1 MDTRKIITLLGQ
13 KHNYKDLGE
22 IFTEATE
29 EEKEAILYSLG
40 LDTLVSTGGGV
51 IPRYRIDITS
61 NKPVF
66 IQKDYNITITGKVY
80 NFFDLVPDTILR
92 EYAWTRD
99 SGNVDL
105 DTAWAVGKTT
115 ESLVLKKED
124 FPNIENKNTTF
135 KLKVTIG
142 GRTAEDSITFTKNQ
156 TLGKIQIKST
166 TQVFLDNTPSTATL
180 SIETES
186 EVESYG
192 WYIDN
197 YYRGNSKTFT
207 IDYSDIAPGAV
218 GVIKA
223 EVTTPSGEILTDTY
237 SIPRVKNGVNGQ
249 GVQGPKGETGKAT
262 YTWIKYADDAV
273 GTDMS
278 DLPIKPNGVAREY
291 LGLAT
296 NRDSPTESNNFRDYS
311 WSKYIGESSLMWIKY
326 SIYYNGRDTDGD
338 VSMQDTPYTDV
349 GGGVRENM
357 VYMGIAYNQE
367 TTTESN
373 IPEDYLWAKI
383 LGDDGHSGYTL
394 DLSNDNVSV
403 PALGDGSVPKPEVA
417 FSLANT
423 TLSLYYGNDL
433 VSPTEYDISYVA
445 TPGLTILA
453 TIANHKVQV
462 TNMSTDVGEIVFKVH
477 PKNDPSKTLSSATF
491 SIVKVKGSSSY
502 EILASSNIIKI
513 NSNAGAGQ
521 TIEPVSINVKVQINT
536 GQSVA
541 DYLGGVLTYR
551 YIYEDSADP
560 NPDGTPYDRVN
571 PFIINNDGDPLFLEF
586 KFFHPITGSLVD
598 VERIPFVRDGVNG
611 LTVEFRYKKNTDP
624 IVAPTIDRSVDAPT
638 GWTIAAPD
646 VAMGEALWMTKVNK
660 YSQGGAIVGLWDVPV
675 RISGTPG
682 NPGAPGTPG
691 SNGAPGINGTT
702 GPSPRLLEF
711 VTGASYENGEK
722 YIDYAYFRSSN
733 SSTEGWYTVK
743 LPVGHTPGTKVTVV
757 YPGGIPNVVSS
768 FVKAPFTKEMS
779 FGTVVAEQANLAG
792 FLFRNQVLQ
801 SQTGSNM
808 AVCHSE
814 SGQHKPNL
822 SLDGLSGVIKFL
834 DRMIIDKSGIVLKD
848 DCGVRRMA
856 FQWGLM
862 GVPILKFFAEDG
874 ITVTW
879 EAGKDGYV
887 VVTEGTRTP
896 SWGPDIGI
904 RKLLNIP
911 NNPDLDFTPYNN
923 TVKQAIQSILVN
935 KNGEQVSFLQTAGDT
950 NLGAISWSPQAFPKH
965 APYNETKSGAVS
977 KLNKGDI
984 DSNKN
989 LHEGYY
995 VDKQMIQ
1002 TNQVANSLSL
1012 FPEDGWYLFEKITGE
1027 NGLVIF
1033 LDTNVNYTLVVQMLY
1048 LSKGVVAKEKN
1059 ISVKPFEF

>member
-61 NKPVF
+61 DKPVF

-278 DLPIKPNGVAREY
+278 DLPIKPNGAAREY

-296 NRDSPTESNNFRDYS
+296 NRDSPTESNNFRDYN
-311 WSKYIGESSLMWIKY
+311 WSKYIGESSLMWVKY

-453 TIANHKVQV
+453 TLANHKVQV

-682 NPGAPGTPG
+682 TPGNPGAPGTPG

-711 VTGASYENGEK
+711 VAPATYENGAT

-733 SSTEGWYTVK
+733 PATEGWYTVK
-743 LPVGHTPGTKVTVV
+743 LPLNHTPGTKVTAV
-757 YPGGIPNVVSS
+757 YTGGIPVTNPTTGPW
-768 FVKAPFTKEMS
+768 VKTPFTKEMS
-779 FGTVVAEQANLAG
+779 FGNIVAEQANLAG
-792 FLFRNQVLQ
+792 FIFRNQLLQ
-801 SQTGSNM
+801 SQ
-808 AVCHSE
+808 AVETLGACHIN
-814 SGQHKPNL
+814 SGNKVANL
-822 SLDGLSGVIKFL
+822 SLDGLDGVISFL
-834 DRMIIDKSGIVLKD
+834 DRLVLNRDGLAFKDICGRSRIVFNLDKT
-848 DCGVRRMA
+848 
-856 FQWGLM
+856 
-862 GVPILKFFAEDG
+862 GVPILKFLNEIG
-874 ITVTW
+874 ETTW
-879 EAGKDGYV
+879 EAGKDGYIPPKII
-887 VVTEGTRTP
+887 VTRPE
-896 SWGPDIGI
+896 SWIALYADYTLGEPTG
-904 RKLLNIP
+904 IP
-911 NNPDLDFTPYNN
+911 NETNINFNDLICSTQGGADPIGTYYYRQAAGPNYGSPIGYKYDKGIKDPLTPHTQQELDADGKYFK
-923 TVKQAIQSILVN
+923 TQSIGSQLVN
-935 KNGEQVSFLQTAGDT
+935 DGYYMESFRVVKNGTNNVDINTKWLPIVAGKER
-950 NLGAISWSPQAFPKH
+950 FPKEVQYSQPIFN
-965 APYNETKSGAVS
+965 ACTVTQTQQWTEA
-977 KLNKGDI
+977 LN
-984 DSNKN
+984 
-989 LHEGYY
+989 Y
-995 VDKQMIQ
+995 
-1002 TNQVANSLSL
+1002 
-1012 FPEDGWYLFEKITGE
+1012 
-1027 NGLVIF
+1027 
-1033 LDTNVNYTLVVQMLY
+1033 
-1048 LSKGVVAKEKN
+1048 
-1059 ISVKPFEF
+1059 